1 MSAWTRPRGQQKGQS
16 APKKAVAARSGNGK
30 KSAPASAPLSMEAQK
45 ALFYKKC
52 TTDLA
57 KYLQSLPK
65 KNRPPQDTAGLMTTY
80 RGRMH
85 VLYDALAK
93 NCKRRPPSVLESH
106 RPKQT
111 PKVQPSAADKASPAV
126 PTPTQTSKNNTSNA
140 ETKSSETKSSEVD
153 ASVPQ
158 TAEEAAVAKA
168 SAEQKAIQKRIRAIK
183 KKLKQ
188 IAKLKTKA
196 TLNAV
201 QKTKLATGPALEKEL
216 ALLQP
221 KAAVCEDKIAQLE
234 KAMSK
239 AKVSAKKDAT
249 KAAQVHAAEEKAAKK
264 VEAKELADRKKV
276 EAKELADTVA

>member
-52 TTDLA
+52 TTYLT

-140 ETKSSETKSSEVD
+140 ETKSSETKSSETKSSEVV

-239 AKVSAKKDAT
+239 AKVSAKKDA
-249 KAAQVHAAEEKAAKK
+249 KSGPGS
-264 VEAKELADRKKV
+264 RC
-276 EAKELADTVA
+276 